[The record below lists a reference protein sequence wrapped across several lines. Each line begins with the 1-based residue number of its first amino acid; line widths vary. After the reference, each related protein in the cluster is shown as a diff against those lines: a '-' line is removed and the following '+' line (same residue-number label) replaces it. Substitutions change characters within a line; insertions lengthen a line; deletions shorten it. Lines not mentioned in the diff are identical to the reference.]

1 MKKLLMSVAVFATA
15 LFANAQTPADFVPY
29 KSTKLRLPSVP
40 LVVSDPYF

>member
-29 KSTKLRLPSVP
+29 KSTKLRFRLCPW
-40 LVVSDPYF
+40 